1 MWLNNLDRKDKKVNV
16 QYIVNDWIN
25 NYFNFDS
32 NAWEFNNLSYRII
45 SWCSN
50 TDLTFY
56 ESDGKYKERFFLSL
70 IKQINFLIKNFKII
84 PFNSS
89 RILASAAII
98 LSGLIFKENYLNL
111 RIGLK
116 NIEKFVTIYF
126 DKNGFPK
133 SRNPE
138 EVFLCIKYLIMIR
151 AWLKEAQEI
160 IPEFIDDIISK
171 CGNAYNFV
179 TNSSKILPFFNGC
192 TEINH
197 ENFDNYLKTLNY
209 NFKNNE
215 KEFGGLFKIKNKKFE
230 IFFDVGEPPENNFS
244 SSYQAGVLSF
254 ELSYNSFKI
263 ICNSGYGKKI
273 SKNLALLS
281 RNTAAHSALYLENQ
295 SPVIFQK
302 NKIINKIYGNS
313 LSQSFKIKEKNI
325 NENENEFI
333 LNGRHNGYEK
343 KFGYSHKRTLKILKK
358 DFLIIGND
366 VLERISDTKNN
377 VQYFIR
383 FHIYPGSKIVKT
395 KGGDAIL
402 IKINNGEGLLFKS
415 NDNKVEIEKSVFLGG
430 KNIINNECILISGI
444 ASEKKTS
451 INWKIEKVS
460 KK

>member
-1 MWLNNLDRKDKKVNV
+1 M
-16 QYIVNDWIN
+16 
-25 NYFNFDS
+25 S
-32 NAWEFNNLSYRII
+32 NKFNN
-45 SWCSN
+45 N
-50 TDLTFY
+50 DL
-56 ESDGKYKERFFLSL
+56 
-70 IKQINFLIKNFKII
+70 
-84 PFNSS
+84 
-89 RILASAAII
+89 
-98 LSGLIFKENYLNL
+98 
-111 RIGLK
+111 
-116 NIEKFVTIYF
+116 
-126 DKNGFPK
+126 
-133 SRNPE
+133 
-138 EVFLCIKYLIMIR
+138 
-151 AWLKEAQEI
+151 
-160 IPEFIDDIISK
+160 
-171 CGNAYNFV
+171 
-179 TNSSKILPFFNGC
+179 
-192 TEINH
+192 
-197 ENFDNYLKTLNY
+197 
-209 NFKNNE
+209 
-215 KEFGGLFKIKNKKFE
+215 KKRK
-230 IFFDVGEPPENNFS
+230 
-244 SSYQAGVLSF
+244 A
-254 ELSYNSFKI
+254 
-263 ICNSGYGKKI
+263 
-273 SKNLALLS
+273 KNLALLS